1 MKHQNEIFQQ
11 SLCISPSII
20 ITHPQEVVSQLLRL
34 KNIYRGKK
42 MARSKAA
49 PSATGGGKY
58 GDNW

>member
-1 MKHQNEIFQQ
+1 MKHQNEIFQP
-11 SLCISPSII
+11 SFCISPSVT

-49 PSATGGGKY
+49 RSATGGGKY
-58 GDNW
+58 SDDW